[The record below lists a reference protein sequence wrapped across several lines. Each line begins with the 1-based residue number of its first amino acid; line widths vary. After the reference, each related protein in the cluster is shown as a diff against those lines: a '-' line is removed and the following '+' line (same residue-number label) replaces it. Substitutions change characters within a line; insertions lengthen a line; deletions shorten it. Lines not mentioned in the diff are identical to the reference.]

1 VNTQSPPES
10 PKDGV
15 AARAAALSLFQA
27 ALARR
32 GGLDDGL
39 GEGVGGAGL
48 SKLDIRDRGFA
59 RRLAMTVLR
68 RLGPIDRALDGR
80 LTRPPPPAVHDLL
93 RLGVAQLHYMNVPA
107 FAAVSA
113 TLDLAEAD
121 KTARPFKGLT
131 NAVLRRLSEAGPA
144 PDSAEDMLPSWLLA
158 RWRAAYGA
166 NADAVAL
173 LLAAEPA
180 TDLSLK
186 DPQSAAAL
194 APVLEAQ
201 VLDGPSLRVGLRG
214 EISTWP
220 GFADGAWWV
229 QDAAAAVPAR
239 LLDVK
244 PGQTALDLCAAP
256 GGKTMQLAAAGATVT
271 ALDRSPQ
278 RLKRVEEN
286 LARVGL
292 TAEVVAADGGD
303 WNDER
308 TFDAVLLDAPC
319 SATCTFRRH
328 PETVWLARPGDLVS
342 LVQAQRRLLDAA
354 AKRTALGGRLVYC
367 VCSLE
372 PEEGEA
378 QVAGFLAA
386 HPDFEIEPA
395 APGEGGAPH
404 ASLTADGT
412 LRILPTHL
420 DGGLDG
426 FFAARLRRK
435 A

>member
-1 VNTQSPPES
+1 MNTAAPHET

-32 GGLDDGL
+32 GGLDEGL

-59 RRLAMTVLR
+59 RRLAMTVMR

-80 LTRPPPPAVHDLL
+80 LTRPPPPVVHDLL

-113 TLDLAEAD
+113 TLDLAQAD
-121 KTARPFKGLT
+121 KIARPFKGLM

-144 PDSAEDMLPSWLLA
+144 ADSAEDAMPSWLLA

-166 NADAVAL
+166 EADAIAL

-180 TDLSLK
+180 TDISLK
-186 DPQSAAAL
+186 DASSAAAL
-194 APVLEAQ
+194 APALEAQ

-220 GFADGAWWV
+220 GFADGSWWV
-229 QDAAAAVPAR
+229 QDAAAAIPAR
-239 LLDVK
+239 LLDAK

-292 TAEVVAADGGD
+292 TAEIVAADGAD
-303 WNDER
+303 WDDRR

-319 SATCTFRRH
+319 SATGTFRRH
-328 PETVWLARPGDLVS
+328 PETVWLARPGDLAA
-342 LVQAQRRLLDAA
+342 LVQTQKRLLDAA
-354 AKRTALGGRLVYC
+354 AERTAIGGRLVYC

-378 QVAGFLAA
+378 QVAAFLNA
-386 HPDFEIEPA
+386 HPGFEVEAA
-395 APGEGGAPH
+395 APGEAGAPA
-404 ASLTADGT
+404 ASLTPQGT
-412 LRILPTHL
+412 LRILPTHM
-420 DGGLDG
+420 DGGMDG
-426 FFAARLRRK
+426 FFAARLVRK

>member
-1 VNTQSPPES
+1 VNTQSAPGTPPET

-27 ALARR
+27 ALSHR
-32 GGLDDGL
+32 GGLD
-39 GEGVGGAGL
+39 EGAGGAGL

-80 LTRPPPPAVHDLL
+80 LTRPPPPVVHDLL

-113 TLDLAEAD
+113 TLDLAQAD
-121 KTARPFKGLT
+121 KTARPFKGLI

-144 PDSAEDMLPSWLLA
+144 ADSADDAVPAWLLA
-158 RWRAAYGA
+158 RWRAAYGRQ
-166 NADAVAL
+166 ADAVAL

-186 DPQSAAAL
+186 DPAAAPAL
-194 APVLEAQ
+194 APALEAQ

-220 GFADGAWWV
+220 GFTEGAWWV
-229 QDAAAAVPAR
+229 QDAAAAIPAR
-239 LLDVK
+239 LLRVA
-244 PGQTALDLCAAP
+244 PGMTALDLCAAP
-256 GGKTMQLAAAGATVT
+256 GGKTLQLAAAGAAVT
-271 ALDRSPQ
+271 ALDRSPV

-292 TAEVVAADGGD
+292 TAEVIAADAMD
-303 WNDER
+303 WKDER
-308 TFDAVLLDAPC
+308 SFDAVLLDAPC
-319 SATCTFRRH
+319 SATGTFRRH
-328 PETVWLARPGDLVS
+328 PETLWLARPGDLAP
-342 LVQAQRRLLDAA
+342 LVLAQKRLLEAA
-354 AKRTALGGRLVYC
+354 AARTAVGGRLVYC

-378 QVAGFLAA
+378 QIAAFLGA
-386 HPDFEIEPA
+386 HPEFEIEPA
-395 APGEGGAPH
+395 APGEGGAPA
-404 ASLTADGT
+404 ASLTAQGT
-412 LRILPTHL
+412 LRILPTQL
-420 DGGLDG
+420 EGGLDG
-426 FFAARLRRK
+426 FFAARLLRK
-435 A
+435 G